1 MILSEMFFLNFHLF
15 TTDNLH
21 IVGNKAK
28 GQILKRLLQES
39 KSTPNF
45 PKNEHFL
52 LPCAYQGVR
61 NVRFSENVAYFIFL

>member
-1 MILSEMFFLNFHLF
+1 MILSEMFYLNFHLF
-15 TTDNLH
+15 TTDKLH

>member
-15 TTDNLH
+15 TTDKLH

-28 GQILKRLLQES
+28 GQILKPLLQEN

-52 LPCAYQGVR
+52 LP
-61 NVRFSENVAYFIFL
+61 